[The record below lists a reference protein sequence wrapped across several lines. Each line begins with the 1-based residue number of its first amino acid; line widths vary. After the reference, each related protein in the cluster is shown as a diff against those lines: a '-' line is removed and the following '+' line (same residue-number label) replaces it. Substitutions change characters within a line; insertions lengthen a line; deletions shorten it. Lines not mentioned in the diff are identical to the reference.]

1 MPFSDRKDEVIE
13 LRQSGLTPTQIA
25 ERCGVC
31 AQLVSRYLIDWGY
44 RTRKR
49 DDTDWAKAT
58 IRRPVN
64 PKAVKRFE
72 PGKQY
77 GDYTFL
83 EMVAA
88 RRPLWL
94 FEHRCGWKETFTEL
108 QLREARMA

>member
-1 MPFSDRKDEVIE
+1 MAFSDRKDEVIE
-13 LRQSGLTPTQIA
+13 LRQSGLTTTQIA

-31 AQLVSRYLIDWGY
+31 QQLVSRYLIDWGY

-49 DDTDWAKAT
+49 GENDLV
-58 IRRPVN
+58 PVEQ
-64 PKAVKRFE
+64 PQKLKLT
-72 PGKQY
+72 PGKRY

-94 FEHRCGWKETFTEL
+94 FEHRTGWKESFTEL
-108 QLREARMA
+108 QLREARIA

>member
-13 LRQSGLTPTQIA
+13 LRQSGLTTTQIA

-83 EMVAA
+83 ETIHGATTLHQF
-88 RRPLWL
+88 R
-94 FEHRCGWKETFTEL
+94 HKCGWVETFTEF
-108 QLREARMA
+108 QWRERTTA

>member
-1 MPFSDRKDEVIE
+1 MAFSDRKDEVIE
-13 LRQSGLTPTQIA
+13 LRQSGLTTTQIA

-49 DDTDWAKAT
+49 DKNDLV
-58 IRRPVN
+58 PVEQ
-64 PKAVKRFE
+64 PKAMPPQKLKLT
-72 PGKQY
+72 PGKRY

-94 FEHRCGWKETFTEL
+94 FEHRTGWKESFTEL
-108 QLREARMA
+108 QLGEARIA